1 MSALSSFFGW
11 FGFGAD
17 ASAPVNQANS
27 SDQILKELVA
37 AGIVDIDGGVP
48 SRAAMNVA
56 VVNRCIQII
65 TGVCGSSDVNIKDAR
80 TLQKLP
86 DHPLRRVLNRKPN
99 RFQTARDFKRLATL
113 HVLLRGNHYSRIV
126 RRNDKAGTVIS
137 LNPLNPDRMTL
148 TQNDDLSLAFDY
160 RSPKGGVIRFEQ
172 KDIFHM
178 RGLSLDGV
186 RGVSVLT
193 FAQESLRL
201 NRDTHKHARDSI
213 SKGNKAG
220 GVIHHEQTLS
230 DTARATLR
238 KSIEAFHSPSSTGST
253 MVLDEGMKY
262 ERIGLSNADL
272 EFLENRK
279 LSVLE
284 LLMFFGVPPHMA
296 GLTENSTSWG
306 SGIEQ
311 QSIGFINF
319 TLNDWFEM
327 WESAIE
333 TQFFPDGRHDADL
346 DDSRLRRGDS
356 ESRWKAHSSSL
367 QWGAKTR
374 NEVRLEEGLPPVD
387 GGDQFYDPPNV
398 AGKSINEGNRNEP

>member
-1 MSALSSFFGW
+1 MSALSAIFGW
-11 FGFGAD
+11 FGRGSD
-17 ASAPVNQANS
+17 ISAPANQVSS
-27 SDQILKELVA
+27 SDDLLKELVS

-65 TGVCGSSDVNIKDAR
+65 TGVCGCSDVHIKNAS
-80 TLQKLP
+80 TLQRIP

-99 RFQTARDFKRLATL
+99 RFQTARDYKRLATL

-126 RRNDKAGTVIS
+126 RRRDQAGTVIS
-137 LNPLNPDRMTL
+137 LNPLNPDRMRIE
-148 TQNDDLSLAFDY
+148 QGDDLSLTFVY
-160 RSPKGGVIRFEQ
+160 SSPKGGVIRFSQDE
-172 KDIFHM
+172 IFHL

-186 RGVSVLT
+186 RGVSVLQ

-201 NRDTHKHARDSI
+201 QRDTHKHARDSI
-213 SKGNKAG
+213 SRGNKAG
-220 GVIHHEQTLS
+220 GVIHHPAALG
-230 DTARATLR
+230 DTARETIR
-238 KSIEAFHSPSSTGST
+238 KGMEAFHDPSSTGST

-296 GLTENSTSWG
+296 GLTEKSTSWG

-327 WESAIE
+327 WESGIE
-333 TQFFPDGRHDADL
+333 TQFFPDGRLDADM

-356 ESRWKAHSSSL
+356 ESRWKGHSSSL

-374 NEVRLEEGLPPVD
+374 NEVRLEEGLPPVE